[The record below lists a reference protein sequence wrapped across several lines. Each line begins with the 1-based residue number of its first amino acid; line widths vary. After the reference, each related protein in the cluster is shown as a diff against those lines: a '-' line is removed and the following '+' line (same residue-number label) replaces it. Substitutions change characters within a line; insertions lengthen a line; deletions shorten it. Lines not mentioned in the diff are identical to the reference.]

1 MNHSILFFILFVS
14 FPFTTFG
21 QILNPTNQDSIDI
34 YATPF
39 IPARLKSSG
48 ELLLTQN
55 VFSTDGSIQLTVTI
69 HSGAIN
75 YSIHKNLVEIIAPS
89 LLDIQLSD
97 GMLVQG
103 VSVVDLKTKSLDEI
117 IQLPYGER
125 PFVNNKYNEITFNL
139 LNNKGLK
146 FSLIFRVYNEG
157 VGFRYLFPDNNIA
170 SNIRV
175 NNEFTQFIL
184 ADVHAAYKEPY
195 NEQGYTPS
203 AINGLKSLIPLTIT
217 GKNFSVCINEAGNDQ
232 FARIALQGVG
242 NTLQTYFV
250 GTPSPHL
257 LPVEFPWRY
266 IVIAESTNL
275 LVENKEMLYALN
287 AQPFNTSEWEWVK
300 PGKVFRCMNLSTDSA
315 LESID
320 FCVDM
325 NIDYMMFD
333 AGWYGLGYGQSK
345 EKDPASNP
353 LAVIEGLDMDAVTN
367 YATIKGIG
375 VILYINKVAWCN
387 YDNQA
392 MFDLYESW
400 GIKGL
405 KLGFVDG
412 YSAYGNQKV
421 YGIIQEAA
429 NRKMFVNVHDNF
441 RPTGL
446 VQKFPNL
453 LTAEGVRGNEA
464 IANTGDHNSLIPY
477 TRMLTGATD
486 FTICYLGN
494 DPEYKRP
501 SSLATTRAHQLAMS
515 VMMYSPLQHVFWYA
529 IPEIY
534 HNPVEVELFTILPVV
549 WDDFKLVAGDMGKYV
564 SMARRSGDDWYL
576 TTMNNSAARDLR
588 ISLDFLESELN
599 YEVIIYKDA
608 NPATIGKVETTLQ
621 ELTSNGALLNNEL
634 FTSLK
639 SNGGEVVVFRPL
651 SNSTL
656 SKTTT
661 TRSKIKLYPNPASHT
676 LNIDLGSYG
685 SSTVKIWSLIGGKV
699 YERRFISPLDT
710 EKINTSHLANGVY
723 IVVVETEHEKFTE
736 FIVVE

>member
-1 MNHSILFFILFVS
+1 MNKFLLFFILCFTL
-14 FPFTTFG
+14 PLTTFT
-21 QILNPTNQDSIDI
+21 QDINYNNQDSIDI
-34 YATPF
+34 YDRPF
-39 IPARLKSSG
+39 ESARLKSLG
-48 ELLLTQN
+48 ELLTTQDL
-55 VFSTDGSIQLTVTI
+55 FSPDGSIQLTVTI
-69 HSGAIN
+69 NSSAIN
-75 YSIHKNLVEIIAPS
+75 YSIQKNTVKVMAPS
-89 LLDIQLSD
+89 LLDLELSN
-97 GMLVQG
+97 GVLVQG
-103 VSVVDLKTKSLDEI
+103 VSVESLKWDTSDEV

-125 PFVNNKYNEITFNL
+125 SFASNKYNQITFNL
-139 LNNKGLK
+139 LNGRDFK
-146 FSLIFRVYNEG
+146 FLLIFRVYNEG
-157 VGFRYLFPDNNIA
+157 VGFRFVFPDNNA
-170 SNIRV
+170 VSNIRV
-175 NNEFTQFIL
+175 SNEITQFVL
-184 ADVHAAYKEPY
+184 ADAHTAYKEPY

-203 AINGLKSLIPLTIT
+203 AINGLKSLIPLTLI
-217 GKNFSVCINEAGNDQ
+217 GEKISLCINEAGNDK
-232 FARIALQGVG
+232 FARSALQGSG

-250 GTPSPHL
+250 GTTSSHL

-275 LVENKEMLYALN
+275 LVENKEMLYGLN
-287 AQPFNTSEWEWVK
+287 AQPFDVNQWEWVK
-300 PGKVFRCMNLSTDSA
+300 PGKVFRCMDLTTDSA

-345 EKDPASNP
+345 EKDPASSP
-353 LAVIEGLDMDAVTN
+353 LVVINGLDMEAVTN
-367 YATIKGIG
+367 YATTKGIG
-375 VILYINKVAWCN
+375 VILYINKVAWYN

-412 YSAYGNQKV
+412 YSAFGNQKV
-421 YGIIQEAA
+421 YEIIQEAA
-429 NRKMFVNVHDNF
+429 NRKMLINVHDNF

-446 VQKFPNL
+446 IQKYPNL
-453 LTAEGVRGNEA
+453 MTAEGVRGNEA

-501 SSLATTRAHQLAMS
+501 SSLATTRSHQLAMS
-515 VMMYSPLQHVFWYA
+515 VMMYSPLQHIFWYA
-529 IPEIY
+529 IPGIY
-534 HNPVEVELFTILPVV
+534 HNPDEIELFTILPVV

-576 TTMNNSAARDLR
+576 TTMNNSTARDLR
-588 ISLDFLESELN
+588 ISLDFLESGLN

-608 NPATIGKVETTLQ
+608 DPKTIHKIETTLQ
-621 ELTSNGALLNNEL
+621 ELTNNGFLLNNEL
-634 FTSLK
+634 VTSLK

-651 SNSTL
+651 SDLTL
-656 SKTTT
+656 SETIR
-661 TRSKIKLYPNPASHT
+661 TRSKIKLYPNPASHS

-685 SSTVKIWSLIGGKV
+685 VSTVKIWSLSGAKV
-699 YERRFISPLDT
+699 YEQKFSSSLGT
-710 EKINTSHLANGVY
+710 EQINTTHLVSGVY
-723 IVVVETEHEKFTE
+723 IVVVKTEHEKFSE
-736 FIVVE
+736 FIVIE